1 MPRNG
6 RTASG
11 FYPVV
16 RWLLKAQVAVG
27 FILVVTVLLVW
38 GESEAKSAGLGV
50 LAGLVPNWCFA
61 RRFGVRVPSRNA
73 RQVVRSFY
81 VGEAIKLL
89 MTAGLFAVTLQV
101 PGVSFSFMFSGFVLV
116 ISVSWF
122 ALLVRGIQ

>member
-6 RTASG
+6 RAASG

-16 RWLLKAQVAVG
+16 RWLLKAQMAVG
-27 FILVVTVLLVW
+27 FILAVTVLLIW
-38 GESEAKSAGLGV
+38 GEDEAKSVGLGV
-50 LAGLVPNWCFA
+50 LTGLVPMWCFA
-61 RRFGVRVPSRNA
+61 RNFGVRVPSRNA

-81 VGEAIKLL
+81 TGEAIKLL
-89 MTAGLFAVTLQV
+89 MTAGLFAMAFQV
-101 PGVSFSFMFSGFVLV
+101 QGVSFSFMFAGFVLV